1 MQGETPSGGIHDHP
15 HPARRRDPLI
25 VDALTELLTSSG
37 YSVDTAD
44 TQTRAIEL
52 ATGAGSAGTYQLVL
66 LDVTLREGNGFAV
79 CAAVKETS
87 PDTPVIFLTA
97 SDDEFNTV
105 TGLTMG
111 ADDYVAKPFRP
122 RELLARIAA
131 TIRRS
136 QPSRRIV
143 SLGDIR
149 IDTDR
154 AYVER
159 KGVELTLSALEYR
172 LLLLFATNPGKLVS
186 RDMIRDACGIA
197 RAPTSRRT
205 RSPSTSSDSA
215 TRSRMTRAAPSSSKP
230 SAALATRRRD
240 SPC

>member
-1 MQGETPSGGIHDHP
+1 MTTRILLVED
-15 HPARRRDPLI
+15 DPLI

-87 PDTPVIFLTA
+87 PSTPVIFLTA

-154 AYVER
+154 AYVEPQGCR
-159 KGVELTLSALEYR
+159 AHALGARIPLAPVVCHKSRQARLPRYDPRRPVGQCGHLHRGEHTLR
-172 LLLLFATNPGKLVS
+172 LHQ
-186 RDMIRDACGIA
+186 
-197 RAPTSRRT
+197 
-205 RSPSTSSDSA
+205 
-215 TRSRMTRAAPSSSKP
+215 AAP
-230 SAALATRRRD
+230 
-240 SPC
+240 

>member
-1 MQGETPSGGIHDHP
+1 MTTRILLVED
-15 HPARRRDPLI
+15 DPLI

-87 PDTPVIFLTA
+87 PSTPVIFLTA

-131 TIRRS
+131 TIRAARS
-136 QPSRRIV
+136 
-143 SLGDIR
+143 
-149 IDTDR
+149 R
-154 AYVER
+154 A
-159 KGVELTLSALEYR
+159 GASSAW
-172 LLLLFATNPGKLVS
+172 AISASTP
-186 RDMIRDACGIA
+186 I
-197 RAPTSRRT
+197 APTSSARASNS
-205 RSPSTSSDSA
+205 RSQ
-215 TRSRMTRAAPSSSKP
+215 RSNTACSCCLPQIQASSSP
-230 SAALATRRRD
+230 AI
-240 SPC
+240 

>member
-1 MQGETPSGGIHDHP
+1 MTTRILLVED
-15 HPARRRDPLI
+15 DPLI

-87 PDTPVIFLTA
+87 PSTPVIFLTA

-136 QPSRRIV
+136 QQAHRQPGRYPHRHRSRLR
-143 SLGDIR
+143 
-149 IDTDR
+149 R
-154 AYVER
+154 AQGR
-159 KGVELTLSALEYR
+159 RTHALSARIPLAPVVCHKSRQAR
-172 LLLLFATNPGKLVS
+172 LPRYDPRRPVGQCGHLHRGEHTLRLHQATP
-186 RDMIRDACGIA
+186 
-197 RAPTSRRT
+197 
-205 RSPSTSSDSA
+205 
-215 TRSRMTRAAPSSSKP
+215 
-230 SAALATRRRD
+230 
-240 SPC
+240 

>member
-1 MQGETPSGGIHDHP
+1 MTTRILLVED
-15 HPARRRDPLI
+15 DPPI

-66 LDVTLREGNGFAV
+66 LGVTLREGNGFAV

-87 PDTPVIFLTA
+87 PSTPVIFLTA

-143 SLGDIR
+143 SLGNIR

-186 RDMIRDACGIA
+186 RDMIRDALW
-197 RAPTSRRT
+197 
-205 RSPSTSSDSA
+205 DSA
-215 TRSRMTRAAPSSSKP
+215 GTYIEENTLSVYIKRLRDKIEDDPSRPELIQTVRGLGYKAMG
-230 SAALATRRRD
+230 
-240 SPC
+240 